1 MGARGPTDAATAG
14 GNSGRR
20 VPGKV
25 GDGVDARVGVLV
37 TVEVIG
43 VRVVV
48 VDNVGV
54 LVVVDVVAVLVDVFE
69 RRGSVEV
76 VGSRVDPK
84 LW

>member
-1 MGARGPTDAATAG
+1 M
-14 GNSGRR
+14 
-20 VPGKV
+20 
-25 GDGVDARVGVLV
+25 GDGVNASVGVLV
-37 TVEVIG
+37 TVEVVG

-54 LVVVDVVAVLVDVFE
+54 FVAVVVVDVVAVLVDVFE

-76 VGSRVDPK
+76 VDSRVDPK